1 LLEPDT
7 SILVNLGYGSITEGW
22 NQGPAD
28 LVSTVNWGLP
38 DMDWSEVFAALQ
50 TGAQQG
56 WEAFTADLMNPA
68 TYQLDPIVD
77 SPALAQ
83 LISAEFGAGLIDTAH
98 PDFIQALLGG
108 LEMIDPLTYLGI

>member
-1 LLEPDT
+1 
-7 SILVNLGYGSITEGW
+7 
-22 NQGPAD
+22 
-28 LVSTVNWGLP
+28 
-38 DMDWSEVFAALQ
+38 
-50 TGAQQG
+50 
-56 WEAFTADLMNPA
+56 MNPA